1 MHTST
6 SSEPLPEPT
15 IIPRS
20 EHPISRKDIDRE
32 ALKVMYRLRDAGHI
46 AYLVGGGVR
55 DLLLGNR
62 PKDFDI
68 STDARP
74 GQLRKIFRNSRII
87 GRRFRLVQVFFKGGK
102 VIEVSTFRTRSEYD
116 DKTEDT
122 AVLPSNN
129 TFGTP
134 AEDAFRR
141 DLTIN
146 ALFYEIENFTVID
159 YTGGMEDLRNG
170 VIRLIGNPRLR
181 ITHDPV
187 RTMRVI
193 RHAARNDFSI
203 ETETWAA
210 TKELCHLLDLC
221 PVSRLRDELFK
232 DLKGTTVERWLRL
245 AVDSGVFHR
254 LFPCYRDMLP
264 ADGQSMRLLLRLGAI
279 IDRFH
284 RQQPESLPEP
294 MLLALILLPYA
305 IKRLDLLTERKGA
318 EFFAYSRQVRA
329 ALDDLLVRLNIKRM
343 DKEVITGLLVN
354 VITFEKHSHRG
365 SWPKKLQRKSYFEQG
380 LQFFQLYR
388 EGAGGQKAEVIPLPA
403 KKARRK
409 KQQSTTPQ
417 EAKKPAK
424 TGRKYRPGGRTP
436 AFARKTKGGVFGLKR
451 R

>member
-1 MHTST
+1 MQTQN
-6 SSEPLPEPT
+6 SSDSLPEPT

-20 EHPISRKDIDRE
+20 QHPISRKNIDRE

-55 DLLLGNR
+55 DLLLGNT

-74 GQLRKIFRNSRII
+74 GQLRKIFKNSRII

-116 DKTEDT
+116 TNGTE
-122 AVLPSNN
+122 VLPSNN

-146 ALFYEIENFTVID
+146 SLFYEIENFSVID

-170 VIRLIGNPRLR
+170 IIRLIGDPKLR

-187 RTMRVI
+187 RMMRAI
-193 RHAARNDFSI
+193 RHAARNDFTI
-203 ETETWAA
+203 EEKTWQGIV
-210 TKELCHLLDLC
+210 ELRHLLDLC
-221 PVSRLRDELFK
+221 PVSRLRDEMFK
-232 DLKGTTVERWLRL
+232 DLKGTVVERWLRL
-245 AVDSGVFHR
+245 AVDSGILFH
-254 LFPCYRDMLP
+254 LLPCYADLLP
-264 ADGQSMRLLLRLGAI
+264 DDRPTYRLLLRLASI

-284 RQQPESLPEP
+284 ASQPEPLPEP
-294 MLLALILLPYA
+294 MLLALLLLPYA
-305 IKRLDLLTERKGA
+305 ITRLDLLVDRKGA
-318 EFFAYSRQVRA
+318 EFFSYSRQLRA
-329 ALDDLLVRLNIKRM
+329 TLDDLLVRLNIKRL
-343 DKEVITGLLVN
+343 DKEVITGLLAN
-354 VITFEKHSHRG
+354 LVIFEKHSARK

-380 LQFFQLYR
+380 LQFFQMYR
-388 EGAGGQKAEVIPLPA
+388 EGIGGEKAEVIPLPQ
-403 KKARRK
+403 KKERK
-409 KQQSTTPQ
+409 KTARP
-417 EAKKPAK
+417 P
-424 TGRKYRPGGRTP
+424 RKSRPGGRTP

>member
-1 MHTST
+1 MPT
-6 SSEPLPEPT
+6 SSHHEPLPEPT

-20 EHPISRKDIDRE
+20 EHPISRKNIDRE

-55 DLLLGNR
+55 DLLPGNI

-116 DKTEDT
+116 EAEATE
-122 AVLPSNN
+122 VLPSNN

-134 AEDAFRR
+134 AEDASRR

-146 ALFYEIENFTVID
+146 SLFYEIENFTVID

-170 VIRLIGNPRLR
+170 IIRLIGDPTLR

-193 RHAARNDFSI
+193 RHAARNDFTI
-203 ETETWAA
+203 ETATWAA
-210 TKELCHLLDLC
+210 TRELCRLLDLC

-232 DLKGTTVERWLRL
+232 DLKGITVERWLRL
-245 AVDSGVFHR
+245 AVDSGVFFH
-254 LFPCYRDMLP
+254 LLPCYRDLIP
-264 ADGQSMRLLLRLGAI
+264 ADRDSLRLLIRLAAI

-284 RQQPESLPEP
+284 RQQAEPLPEP
-294 MLLALILLPYA
+294 MLLALLLLPYA
-305 IKRLDLLTERKGA
+305 ISRLDLLVERSGA
-318 EFFAYSRQVRA
+318 EFFTYSRQVRG
-329 ALDDLLVRLNIKRM
+329 ALDDLLGRLNIKRM

-354 VITFEKHSHRG
+354 LITFEKHSSRG
-365 SWPKKLQRKSYFEQG
+365 AWPKKLQRKSYFEQG

-388 EGAGGQKAEVIPLPA
+388 EGTGGQAAEVIPLPA
-403 KKARRK
+403 KKTRDRAQKKEQGKEQKKAAR
-409 KQQSTTPQ
+409 S
-417 EAKKPAK
+417 
-424 TGRKYRPGGRTP
+424 GRKYRPGGRTP